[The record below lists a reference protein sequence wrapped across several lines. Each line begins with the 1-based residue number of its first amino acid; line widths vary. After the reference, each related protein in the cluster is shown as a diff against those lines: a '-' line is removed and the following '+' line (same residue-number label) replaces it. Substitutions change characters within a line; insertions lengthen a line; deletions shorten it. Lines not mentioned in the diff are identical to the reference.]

1 MFKEVLQSVLGYEIE
16 KMYEKDYDF
25 HITPKNNKY
34 VGMGCKWTR
43 DDWGSV
49 ACGKP
54 YNIYNKYELADKCV
68 QWCLG
73 KSYELT
79 AKKPLVPNDEGI
91 TVLNYWFIAY
101 IFKLKL
107 GVYGDDSVRVQV
119 LERNAVSIKTDNY
132 ADAIFR
138 GTEWVHKAVYGE

>member
-1 MFKEVLQSVLGYEIE
+1 MFDKKVMEFVLGYEI
-16 KMYEKDYDF
+16 DYIYDRGKYYRV
-25 HITPKNNKY
+25 TPKSRDYLIPKYEWSRGDKVTLTYNK
-34 VGMGCKWTR
+34 
-43 DDWGSV
+43 
-49 ACGKP
+49 
-54 YNIYNKYELADKCV
+54 YNKYELADMCV

-73 KSYELT
+73 KGYELT
-79 AKKPLVPNDEGI
+79 AKQPIVPNDEGF
-91 TVLNYWFIAY
+91 TVINFWFIAY

-138 GTEWVHKAVYGE
+138 GTEWVYKAVYGE